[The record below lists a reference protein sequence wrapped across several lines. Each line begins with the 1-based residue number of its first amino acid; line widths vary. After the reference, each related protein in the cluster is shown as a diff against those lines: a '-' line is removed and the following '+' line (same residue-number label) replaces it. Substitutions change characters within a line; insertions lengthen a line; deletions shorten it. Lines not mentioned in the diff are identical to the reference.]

1 MLCAK
6 LSPELDA
13 VETLKGGLS
22 IASPEEQNGRAGKRL
37 RAKLQVMHMCA

>member
-13 VETLKGGLS
+13 VETHEPELSMEHVTFNKTPQEAVKG
-22 IASPEEQNGRAGKRL
+22 KD
-37 RAKLQVMHMCA
+37 